1 MCRSPRRII
10 VVALSREGPTAK
22 RVEGKA
28 AIVVGGGQTPG
39 QTIGNGR
46 AVAVVL
52 AREGARVLVVDR
64 LKASAQDT
72 VDMIHAEGGEAWAH
86 EADTTDEDAV
96 RRLVAAAHER
106 FGRLDILHNNVGA
119 SLALGD
125 ATATELTVEAF
136 DRSVAV
142 NLKGMWLACKHALP
156 ALRES
161 SGSIVNISSMA
172 ARNAYPLVGYKTTK
186 AAVVALTEN
195 LAAANAQYGV
205 RANAILPGLMNTP
218 MAIEARVAKGTPR
231 DEVIASR
238 DRRVPLRRRMGT
250 GWDVAY
256 AALYLHS
263 DEAGFVTGVSLA
275 VDGGEGVSW
284 GS

>member
-1 MCRSPRRII
+1 M
-10 VVALSREGPTAK
+10 AK

-39 QTIGNGR
+39 QTVGNGR
-46 AVAVVL
+46 ATAIVL

-64 LKASAQDT
+64 HKASAQDT
-72 VDMIHAEGGEAWAH
+72 VDLIHSEGGQAWAH
-86 EADTTDEDAV
+86 ETDITDEESV
-96 RRLVAAAHER
+96 RRLVAAAIER
-106 FGRLDILHNNVGA
+106 FGRIDILHNNVGA

-136 DRSVAV
+136 DRSVNV
-142 NLKGMWLACKHALP
+142 NLKSMWLTCKHALP
-156 ALRES
+156 ALRETA
-161 SGSIVNISSMA
+161 GSIVNIASMA

-205 RANAILPGLMNTP
+205 RANSILPGLMNTP

-231 DEVIASR
+231 EEVIASR

-263 DEAGFVTGVSLA
+263 DEAGFVTGVALA

>member
-1 MCRSPRRII
+1 M
-10 VVALSREGPTAK
+10 AK

-39 QTIGNGR
+39 HTIGNGR
-46 AVAVVL
+46 ATAVLL
-52 AREGARVLVVDR
+52 AREGARVCVVDR
-64 LKASAQDT
+64 ALASAQDT
-72 VDMIHAEGGEAWAH
+72 VDMIRGEGGEAWAF
-86 EADTTDEDAV
+86 EADITSEAAAA
-96 RRLVAAAHER
+96 RLVTAALER
-106 FGRLDILHNNVGA
+106 FGTLDILHNNVGA

-125 ATATELTVEAF
+125 APATELTEAAFQRSF
-136 DRSVAV
+136 DV

-156 ALRES
+156 ALRAS

-172 ARNAYPLVGYKTTK
+172 ARNAYPLVGYKTMK

-195 LAAANAQYGV
+195 LAAGNAAHGV

-218 MAIEARVAKGTPR
+218 MAIESRVARGTSR
-231 DEVIASR
+231 EDVIASR

-263 DEAGFVTGVSLA
+263 DEAGFVTGVALA

>member
-1 MCRSPRRII
+1 M
-10 VVALSREGPTAK
+10 AK

-46 AVAVVL
+46 ATAVVL

-64 LKASAQDT
+64 HKASAQDT
-72 VDMIHAEGGEAWAH
+72 VDLIHGEGGEAWAH
-86 EADTTDEDAV
+86 EADTTDEAAV
-96 RRLVAAAHER
+96 RSLVAAALDR
-106 FGRLDILHNNVGA
+106 FGRIDILHNNVGA

-125 ATATELTVEAF
+125 ATATDLTVEAF

-156 ALRES
+156 ALRETA
-161 SGSIVNISSMA
+161 GSIVNISSMA

-205 RANAILPGLMNTP
+205 RANSILPGLMNTP

-231 DEVIASR
+231 EEVISSR